1 MRIPWVA
8 AGPHIP
14 PRALT
19 RGIVTTDTAATAAW
33 VLGLSLSGGAT
44 GRPVMEAFDVAS
56 VAAAGAGRTAR
67 AR

>member
-1 MRIPWVA
+1 VA

-14 PRALT
+14 ARALT
-19 RGIVTTDTAATAAW
+19 RSIVTTDTAATAAW

-44 GRPVMEAFDVAS
+44 GRPVLEAFDLAS
-56 VAAAGAGRTAR
+56 VTAASPGRTTR